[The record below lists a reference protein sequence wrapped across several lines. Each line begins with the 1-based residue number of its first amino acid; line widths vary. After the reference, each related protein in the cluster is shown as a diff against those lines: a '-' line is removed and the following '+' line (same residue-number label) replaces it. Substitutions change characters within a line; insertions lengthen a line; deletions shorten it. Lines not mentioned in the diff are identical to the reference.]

1 MPFGK
6 GHLYFALAFTIVF
19 FGAMLWS
26 YLRDRKMHKTHYNG
40 SLLVMVLVIVAV
52 ALLMWVKNLA
62 LQR

>member
-6 GHLYFALAFTIVF
+6 GHLYFALAFAAVF
-19 FGAMLWS
+19 LIAMLWS
-26 YLRDRKMHKTHYNG
+26 YIRDRKMHTTHYKG
-40 SLLVMVLVIVAV
+40 SLLVIVLVVVAV